1 MIKVLK
7 NFKVYEMEKKIN
19 IIIMCLKD
27 KFLYK
32 YNTQQELLDYQ

>member
-1 MIKVLK
+1 
-7 NFKVYEMEKKIN
+7 MEKKIN

-32 YNTQQELLDYQ
+32 HNAQQELLDYQ